1 MEHHIPGSS
10 SVCIHSVCVLSEHR
24 RKRVGVHL
32 LREYISRLESTT
44 RDDGSKAYE
53 RALLVTHE
61 NLRDFYEEAGF
72 EWAGKSS
79 VVHGSQPW
87 FEMRKELGRI
97 SDSQPSFPPGLWN
110 ALNRPV
116 ENRPLTK
123 HLASLNIAD
132 MCIDGTNKY
141 DVLCPQAKCAST
153 ILKAGVAKIIERSA
167 AQANADQFNF
177 LYFR

>member
-10 SVCIHSVCVLSEHR
+10 SVCIHSVCVSSKHR

-44 RDDGSKAYE
+44 RDDGSKAYS
-53 RALLVTHE
+53 RALLITHE

-72 EWAGKSS
+72 EWAGESS

-97 SDSQPSFPPGLWN
+97 PDSQPSMPPGLWD
-110 ALNRPV
+110 ALNQPV
-116 ENRPLTK
+116 EKRPLAK
-123 HLASLNIAD
+123 PLSSLNVAD
-132 MCIDGTNKY
+132 LCIDGTNKY

-153 ILKAGVAKIIERSA
+153 ILKAGVGKIIERSA
-167 AQANADQFNF
+167 AQANGDQFDF
-177 LYFR
+177 L